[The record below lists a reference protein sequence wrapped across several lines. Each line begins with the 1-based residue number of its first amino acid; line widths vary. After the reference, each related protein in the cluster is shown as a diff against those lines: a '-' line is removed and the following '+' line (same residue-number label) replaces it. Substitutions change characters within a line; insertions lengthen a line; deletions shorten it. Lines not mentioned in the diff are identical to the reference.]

1 MKNRKLYVGN
11 HSHSVTNDELEEL
24 FANYD
29 DVEKVNIVEGKGFG
43 FIDNVYTLRS
53 LTGKTRIECF
63 RARKTHFAI

>member
-11 HSHSVTNDELEEL
+11 LSHSVTNDELEEL

-43 FIDNVYTLRS
+43 FIEMS
-53 LTGKTRIECF
+53 IHSE
-63 RARKTHFAI
+63 A